1 MAQSLDIEIKDVS
14 FSYGDTLVLRGV
26 NLVVEPRDFVCVAGP
41 NGGGKTTL
49 LKLILGL
56 IQPQSGKVTVL
67 GRRPERARRRIGYM
81 PQHVQLDPAFPA
93 TVADVVLMGRL
104 GVGLGLGPYRRSD
117 MKVALQALDEVGLAD
132 ARNRPLAALSGGQ
145 RRRVLIAR
153 ALACE
158 PEILLLDEP
167 NAHLDPAVQENLHE
181 ILRDLN
187 QRHTVVM
194 VSHDLGFVSMH
205 FKTVVCVNQDVHVHP
220 AAELTTKRV
229 ADLYG
234 RQVRLVH
241 PLRDAPAG
249 EGA

>member
-1 MAQSLDIEIKDVS
+1 MAQNPDIEIKDVW
-14 FSYGDTLVLRGV
+14 FSYGGPPVLRHV
-26 NLVVEPRDFVCVAGP
+26 NLAVEERDFVCVAGP

-67 GRRPERARRRIGYM
+67 GSRPERARRRIGYM
-81 PQHVQLDPAFPA
+81 PQMVQLDPAFPV

-104 GVGLGLGPYRRSD
+104 GIGAGLGPYRRSD
-117 MKVALQALDEVGLAD
+117 IKAALEALDDVGLAD
-132 ARNRPLAALSGGQ
+132 ARDRPLAALSGGQ

-153 ALACE
+153 ALACA

-167 NAHLDPAVQENLHE
+167 NAHLDPAVQDSLYEM
-181 ILRDLN
+181 LRDLN
-187 QRHTVVM
+187 ERHTVVM

-229 ADLYG
+229 ADMYG
-234 RQVRLVH
+234 REVRLVH
-241 PLRDAPAG
+241 ALRDAPT
-249 EGA
+249 EGGA